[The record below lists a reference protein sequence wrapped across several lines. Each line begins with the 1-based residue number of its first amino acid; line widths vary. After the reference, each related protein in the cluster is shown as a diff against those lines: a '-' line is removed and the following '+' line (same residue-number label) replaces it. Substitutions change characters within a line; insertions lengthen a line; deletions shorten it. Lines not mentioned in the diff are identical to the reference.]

1 MSDFTSSASDPM
13 QMDQSR
19 FFIDVLRKNL
29 IDRRRQANMTQS
41 ELASRMHYSTST
53 VSNFERGESE
63 MTLVWLWCV
72 CHILNINIIFV
83 VEQAAKLTQEAL
95 SHNVHQ

>member
-13 QMDQSR
+13 QMEQSR

-83 VEQAAKLTQEAL
+83 VEQAAKLTQEAF

>member
-29 IDRRRQANMTQS
+29 IDLRRQADMTQS
-41 ELASRMHYSTST
+41 ELARRMYCSTST
-53 VSNFERGESE
+53 VSNFERGERE
-63 MTLVWLWCV
+63 MTLVWICGV
-72 CHILNINIIFV
+72 CHILGVNSLYVVMQAIEQTINGSN
-83 VEQAAKLTQEAL
+83 ER
-95 SHNVHQ
+95 

>member
-83 VEQAAKLTQEAL
+83 VEQAAKLTQEVF

>member
-53 VSNFERGESE
+53 VSNF
-63 MTLVWLWCV
+63 
-72 CHILNINIIFV
+72 
-83 VEQAAKLTQEAL
+83 
-95 SHNVHQ
+95 

>member
-83 VEQAAKLTQEAL
+83 VEQAAKLTQEAF

>member
-1 MSDFTSSASDPM
+1 MSDFTSSASDPL

-83 VEQAAKLTQEAL
+83 VEQAAKLTQEAF
-95 SHNVHQ
+95 SHNLHQ

>member
-1 MSDFTSSASDPM
+1 MSNTLSSSSDP
-13 QMDQSR
+13 QHQEQAR
-19 FFIDVLRKNL
+19 FFIDVIRKNL
-29 IDRRRQANMTQS
+29 IDLRRQADMTQS

-83 VEQAAKLTQEAL
+83 VEQAAKLTQEAF

>member
-1 MSDFTSSASDPM
+1 MSDFTSSASDSM

-41 ELASRMHYSTST
+41 ELASRMHYSPST

-83 VEQAAKLTQEAL
+83 VEQAAKLTQEAF

>member
-19 FFIDVLRKNL
+19 LFIDVLRKNL

-83 VEQAAKLTQEAL
+83 VEQAAKLTQEAF